1 MGYFM
6 CLLTTD
12 QVCGCHVDTK
22 ICWYLWKLERVHLVS
37 SKTVLS
43 PSLSYLLY
51 KQFIGT
57 VYDDSYVAVYLTEK
71 IACVDVVFLSFYHFF
86 VMCVKGCLCSART
99 WTGELVSCL
108 YQCLG
113 LTFYFFIGFRCN
125 VCDTGQKIK
134 TTQL

>member
-22 ICWYLWKLERVHLVS
+22 ICWHLWKLERVHVVS

-43 PSLSYLLY
+43 PSPSYLLY

-57 VYDDSYVAVYLTEK
+57 VYDDSYVAVYLTQK
-71 IACVDVVFLSFYHFF
+71 IACVDVVLFYHFIIF
-86 VMCVKGCLCSART
+86 CHVCEGV
-99 WTGELVSCL
+99 LVFS
-108 YQCLG
+108 
-113 LTFYFFIGFRCN
+113 
-125 VCDTGQKIK
+125 
-134 TTQL
+134 